1 MDLIQFKSL
10 TWHNLVSPSEGDLN
24 ELKDKYGFHE
34 LDIEDCMS
42 EHERPKIDEYDD
54 YLFLVLHIPYYQ
66 KGSKRILNAEI
77 HMFIGDGYLIT
88 LHDGNLQVL
97 NTFWD
102 EIMGSEDAKD
112 KYMSQGAGLF
122 LYELINA
129 FFESSFPLIDNIN
142 RKIKKLEGNI
152 FEEEDE
158 EKTLRV
164 ILELKRGIISMRRIL
179 LPQRTVVASLEHK
192 SKKFI
197 AENLDVY
204 FDDVQDAIEQQWS
217 MLETAKEVIGAL
229 QELHESWIQNK
240 TNRIIRILTVFSVT
254 MLPLTVITGIFGMN
268 VDLPYSHDPWAFIG
282 ISAILFLILIGAL
295 AYFGWRKWL

>member
-1 MDLIQFKSL
+1 
-10 TWHNLVSPSEGDLN
+10 
-24 ELKDKYGFHE
+24 
-34 LDIEDCMS
+34 
-42 EHERPKIDEYDD
+42 
-54 YLFLVLHIPYYQ
+54 
-66 KGSKRILNAEI
+66 
-77 HMFIGDGYLIT
+77 
-88 LHDGNLQVL
+88 
-97 NTFWD
+97 
-102 EIMGSEDAKD
+102 
-112 KYMSQGAGLF
+112 
-122 LYELINA
+122 
-129 FFESSFPLIDNIN
+129 
-142 RKIKKLEGNI
+142 
-152 FEEEDE
+152 
-158 EKTLRV
+158 
-164 ILELKRGIISMRRIL
+164 MRRIL

>member
-129 FFESSFPLIDNIN
+129 FFE
-142 RKIKKLEGNI
+142 
-152 FEEEDE
+152 
-158 EKTLRV
+158 
-164 ILELKRGIISMRRIL
+164 
-179 LPQRTVVASLEHK
+179 
-192 SKKFI
+192 
-197 AENLDVY
+197 
-204 FDDVQDAIEQQWS
+204 
-217 MLETAKEVIGAL
+217 
-229 QELHESWIQNK
+229 
-240 TNRIIRILTVFSVT
+240 
-254 MLPLTVITGIFGMN
+254 
-268 VDLPYSHDPWAFIG
+268 
-282 ISAILFLILIGAL
+282 
-295 AYFGWRKWL
+295 

>member
-1 MDLIQFKSL
+1 M
-10 TWHNLVSPSEGDLN
+10 N